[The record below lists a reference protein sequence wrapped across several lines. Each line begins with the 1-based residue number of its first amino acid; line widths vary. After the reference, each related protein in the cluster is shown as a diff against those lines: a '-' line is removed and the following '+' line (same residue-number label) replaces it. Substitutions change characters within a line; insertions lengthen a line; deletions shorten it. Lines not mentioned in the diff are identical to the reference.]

1 MDSEKTEITNSEI
14 RKLNDF
20 DVFLWANELD
30 EVKIMCRVNYFCSI
44 KTTHRLRFA
53 ILKN

>member
-30 EVKIMCRVNYFCSI
+30 EVKNNQY
-44 KTTHRLRFA
+44 LP
-53 ILKN
+53 LQDG